1 MDDSQIIDLFFARSE
16 LAISELDAKYG
27 KVCHKLAHN
36 ILDSRQDAEEC
47 VNDAYLGTWN
57 AIPPQRP
64 DPLLPFVCVLVR
76 RYSIMRYRANTAM
89 KRNSSY
95 DACMEEIENCIAA
108 PGRVEDHYEAKVLA
122 RTIERFLD
130 TLNRENRVIFMRR
143 YWYSDSYAAIAA
155 LTGLTEKNVSVRLAR
170 VRKQLRDY
178 LMKQG
183 GADMNRELF
192 SDAMNEIDS
201 KYVEEALTYKPAKRF
216 VFPVWAQR
224 CVAACL
230 ICVLGLGVVLAAS
243 PEARAEIQRWI
254 ETWRGSQVSY
264 TYFGDPLEKPIPHYQ
279 ITALPE
285 GFAEELDQRFDETDC
300 VQHSYRRG
308 DERIILGY
316 IYMQDDN
323 FSFYDMGEDTEISEL
338 EVNGNP
344 GKFYLSD
351 DPALWSVIEWI
362 DTEHSIHFSI
372 NACGTQKELL
382 ALAESVKPAEDD
394 ICTAGENTEPPVE
407 LGEGEIWREE
417 PWTDIVSG

>member
-1 MDDSQIIDLFFARSE
+1 
-16 LAISELDAKYG
+16 
-27 KVCHKLAHN
+27 
-36 ILDSRQDAEEC
+36 
-47 VNDAYLGTWN
+47 
-57 AIPPQRP
+57 
-64 DPLLPFVCVLVR
+64 
-76 RYSIMRYRANTAM
+76 
-89 KRNSSY
+89 
-95 DACMEEIENCIAA
+95 
-108 PGRVEDHYEAKVLA
+108 
-122 RTIERFLD
+122 
-130 TLNRENRVIFMRR
+130 
-143 YWYSDSYAAIAA
+143 
-155 LTGLTEKNVSVRLAR
+155 
-170 VRKQLRDY
+170 
-178 LMKQG
+178 
-183 GADMNRELF
+183 MNRELF

-243 PEARAEIQRWI
+243 PEARAEVQRWI

-417 PWTDIVSG
+417 PWTDTVSG

>member
-1 MDDSQIIDLFFARSE
+1 MDDSQIIDLFFVRSE

-36 ILDSRQDAEEC
+36 ILNSRQDAEEC

-64 DPLLPFVCVLVR
+64 APLLSFVCVLVR

-155 LTGLTEKNVSVRLAR
+155 LTGLTGKNVSVRLAR

-183 GADMNRELF
+183 
-192 SDAMNEIDS
+192 
-201 KYVEEALTYKPAKRF
+201 VLT
-216 VFPVWAQR
+216 
-224 CVAACL
+224 
-230 ICVLGLGVVLAAS
+230 
-243 PEARAEIQRWI
+243 
-254 ETWRGSQVSY
+254 
-264 TYFGDPLEKPIPHYQ
+264 
-279 ITALPE
+279 
-285 GFAEELDQRFDETDC
+285 
-300 VQHSYRRG
+300 
-308 DERIILGY
+308 
-316 IYMQDDN
+316 
-323 FSFYDMGEDTEISEL
+323 
-338 EVNGNP
+338 
-344 GKFYLSD
+344 
-351 DPALWSVIEWI
+351 
-362 DTEHSIHFSI
+362 
-372 NACGTQKELL
+372 
-382 ALAESVKPAEDD
+382 
-394 ICTAGENTEPPVE
+394 
-407 LGEGEIWREE
+407 
-417 PWTDIVSG
+417 

>member
-27 KVCHKLAHN
+27 KVSHKLAHN

-183 GADMNRELF
+183 
-192 SDAMNEIDS
+192 
-201 KYVEEALTYKPAKRF
+201 VLT
-216 VFPVWAQR
+216 
-224 CVAACL
+224 
-230 ICVLGLGVVLAAS
+230 
-243 PEARAEIQRWI
+243 
-254 ETWRGSQVSY
+254 
-264 TYFGDPLEKPIPHYQ
+264 
-279 ITALPE
+279 
-285 GFAEELDQRFDETDC
+285 
-300 VQHSYRRG
+300 
-308 DERIILGY
+308 
-316 IYMQDDN
+316 
-323 FSFYDMGEDTEISEL
+323 
-338 EVNGNP
+338 
-344 GKFYLSD
+344 
-351 DPALWSVIEWI
+351 
-362 DTEHSIHFSI
+362 
-372 NACGTQKELL
+372 
-382 ALAESVKPAEDD
+382 
-394 ICTAGENTEPPVE
+394 
-407 LGEGEIWREE
+407 
-417 PWTDIVSG
+417 

>member
-1 MDDSQIIDLFFARSE
+1 
-16 LAISELDAKYG
+16 
-27 KVCHKLAHN
+27 
-36 ILDSRQDAEEC
+36 
-47 VNDAYLGTWN
+47 
-57 AIPPQRP
+57 
-64 DPLLPFVCVLVR
+64 
-76 RYSIMRYRANTAM
+76 
-89 KRNSSY
+89 
-95 DACMEEIENCIAA
+95 
-108 PGRVEDHYEAKVLA
+108 
-122 RTIERFLD
+122 
-130 TLNRENRVIFMRR
+130 
-143 YWYSDSYAAIAA
+143 
-155 LTGLTEKNVSVRLAR
+155 
-170 VRKQLRDY
+170 
-178 LMKQG
+178 
-183 GADMNRELF
+183 MNRELF

-201 KYVEEALTYKPAKRF
+201 KSVEALTYKPAKRF

>member
-1 MDDSQIIDLFFARSE
+1 MDDSQIIDLFFVRSE

-36 ILDSRQDAEEC
+36 ILNSRQDAEEC

-122 RTIERFLD
+122 RTID
-130 TLNRENRVIFMRR
+130 AK
-143 YWYSDSYAAIAA
+143 AAA
-155 LTGLTEKNVSVRLAR
+155 GLSHEA
-170 VRKQLRDY
+170 
-178 LMKQG
+178 G

-192 SDAMNEIDS
+192 SDAMNEIDP

-417 PWTDIVSG
+417 PWTDTVSG